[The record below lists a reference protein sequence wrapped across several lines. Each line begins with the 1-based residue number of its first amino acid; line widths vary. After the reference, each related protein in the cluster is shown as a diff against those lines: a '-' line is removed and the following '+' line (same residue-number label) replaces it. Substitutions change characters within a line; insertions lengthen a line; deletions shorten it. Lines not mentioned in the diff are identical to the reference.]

1 MKAEITLTDAN
12 GEIHLSGVTIKA
24 RLIEFIE
31 RHWVDDVAMVEGD
44 PFSPEARLRRA
55 EERLKRI
62 EMFIGI
68 GEGYYSESSLDSRI
82 DRLEDWRRDSVS

>member
-1 MKAEITLTDAN
+1 MKAEIKLTDSN
-12 GEIHLSGVTIKA
+12 GEIHLSGVTIKN

-31 RHWVDDVAMVEGD
+31 RHWTEDEDEPIN
-44 PFSPEARLRRA
+44 PFTPEARLHDLESRM
-55 EERLKRI
+55 KRV

-82 DRLEDWRRDSVS
+82 DRLEDWRRDNVT